1 MDDINRAAFFLLP
14 LPSAILR
21 TGEELP
27 EDARITTESS
37 VREFFF
43 FFFYLIFYILFWRG
57 VGAISNKENK
67 QNIFTRER
75 NCHLLTLRLRFG
87 GILYCTGALRD

>member
-43 FFFYLIFYILFWRG
+43 IFFLFNFLHFILEGRRCDF
-57 VGAISNKENK
+57 K
-67 QNIFTRER
+67 QRK
-75 NCHLLTLRLRFG
+75 
-87 GILYCTGALRD
+87 

>member
-1 MDDINRAAFFLLP
+1 MDDINRAAFFPLP

-43 FFFYLIFYILFWRG
+43 FFFYFFISFFTFY
-57 VGAISNKENK
+57 
-67 QNIFTRER
+67 
-75 NCHLLTLRLRFG
+75 FG
-87 GILYCTGALRD
+87 GEAVRFQTKKINKISLLESATATC